1 MKNILIIGGDSFIAS
16 KFYETHKN
24 DFNISVISRIDS
36 GKVSEL
42 IVEDLFSIDSSCFS
56 CIDTVINFAA
66 IVHRPDIKEKSI
78 YDRINFEL
86 PLSLAHKAK
95 EKGVKHFIQLSTIA
109 VYGNVDFISS
119 SSPENPVNFYGE
131 SKLKA
136 DHGLEKMQDSDFI
149 VSSIRPPMVYGGG
162 LAPGNMLKLI
172 NASLKGIPMPFG
184 GVNNKRDFI
193 NVANLV
199 EALNTVVLNT
209 ISGVVIPTDKQSIST
224 EEIVKL
230 VGTNTNK
237 KVRVISIP
245 KFCLR
250 IASKLFSTIYNKVYG
265 SLLVECNLCDQYY
278 KPKFKIENGIKD
290 MVDAI
295 QKQ

>member
-1 MKNILIIGGDSFIAS
+1 MKNILIIGGDSFIAT
-16 KFYETHKN
+16 KFFDTHKSE
-24 DFNISVISRIDS
+24 FNISVISRIDS
-36 GKVSEL
+36 GKCGEL
-42 IVEDLFSIDSSCFS
+42 IIEDLFSVDSTCFS
-56 CIDTVINFAA
+56 GTDTVINFAA

-78 YDRINFEL
+78 YDRINYEL
-86 PLSLAHKAK
+86 PLSLANKAK
-95 EKGVKHFIQLSTIA
+95 AEGVKHFIQLSTIA
-109 VYGNVDFISS
+109 VYGNVDFINSS
-119 SSPENPVNFYGE
+119 SLENPVNFYGE

-136 DHGLEKMQDSDFI
+136 DHGLAKMQDSNFI

-172 NASLKGIPMPFG
+172 KASLKGIPLPFG

-199 EALNTVVLNT
+199 EALNSVVLHS
-209 ISGVVIPTDKQSIST
+209 IAGIILPTDKQSIST

-230 VGTNTNK
+230 VGANTNN
-237 KVRVISIP
+237 KVRVIAIP
-245 KFCLR
+245 KFCLQ
-250 IASKLFSTIYNKVYG
+250 IASKLFSTIYNKVFG
-265 SLLVECNLCDQYY
+265 SLLVECNLSDQYY